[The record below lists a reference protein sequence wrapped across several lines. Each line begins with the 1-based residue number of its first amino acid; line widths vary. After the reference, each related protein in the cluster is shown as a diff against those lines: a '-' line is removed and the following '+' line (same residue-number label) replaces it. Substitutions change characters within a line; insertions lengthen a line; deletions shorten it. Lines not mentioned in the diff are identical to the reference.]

1 MINQDLSGMFD
12 EMADMEELEGN
23 HWQSIAY
30 RKVSASIQA
39 LGEDITDI
47 YKRGKLREIDGV
59 GDAIEKKIVQFI
71 EHGRIDKY
79 DDLKKKYPID
89 FQSLKNIQGLGPK
102 KIFVLY
108 SNLGVRNVEDL
119 IKVIENGKIS
129 GLQGFGSKSE
139 SNLQKSVKT
148 YLLSG
153 SKRLFLADV
162 YDYVSGMR
170 RKLLDSGLFTTVEI
184 VGSCRRMRET
194 VGDIDILA
202 VSDRPSDS
210 MDLFSELPEV
220 EAVINRGPS
229 KMTAVLKVGLNC
241 DFRLFPKDSIGAAM
255 QYFTG
260 SKNHNIRLRDIAI
273 SKGMKLNEYG
283 LFAGDK
289 QIAGSDESSV
299 YNGLGMDW
307 IEPELRENMGE
318 IEAAIS
324 HDLPKLIAY
333 EEVRGDLHCHVAESA
348 VRATLEDLVKAA
360 IHDKLEYIAVMI
372 NTGLGDAGAEE
383 RSRAI
388 SNLLEKAGKIND
400 SGSFK
405 IITGIETAI
414 KRDGNPEENYEILK
428 KVDFVLGYIHD
439 GISPDAGE
447 NTRRMLSGIESGMI
461 TGIAHPTGRIIGK
474 REGFPMDMDRI
485 FQSCSDNSV
494 FLEINGFPE
503 KSDLPFDLV
512 RRARGYKVKFMLGS
526 DSKDTEEL
534 RYLRFATAIARRGWL
549 QKEMVVNSYPYS
561 RILSEIQRVRH
572 LVR

>member
-23 HWQSIAY
+23 RWQSLAY
-30 RKVSASIQA
+30 RKVSASIQT

-47 YKRGKLREIDGV
+47 YRRGKLREIDGV

-71 EHGRIDKY
+71 EHGTIDKY

-89 FQSLKNIQGLGPK
+89 FLSLKKIQGLGPK

-108 SNLGVRNVEDL
+108 SSLGVRNVEDL
-119 IKVIENGKIS
+119 IKVIEDGKIS
-129 GLQGFGSKSE
+129 GLPGFGSKSE

-153 SKRLFLADV
+153 SRRLFLADV

-170 RKLLDSGLFTTVEI
+170 KKLLESGLFTTVEI

-194 VGDIDILA
+194 VGDVDILA
-202 VSDRPSDS
+202 VSDRSSDS
-210 MDLFSELPEV
+210 MDLFSGLPEV
-220 EAVINRGPS
+220 DALINRGPS
-229 KMTAVLKVGLNC
+229 KMTAVLKIGLNC

-260 SKNHNIRLRDIAI
+260 SKSHNIRLRDIAI

-283 LFAGDK
+283 LFTGDK

-299 YNGLGMDW
+299 YNGLGMSW

-333 EEVRGDLHCHVAESA
+333 KEVRGDLHCHLA
-348 VRATLEDLVKAA
+348 VSGEKTTLEDLAKAA
-360 IHDKLEYIAVMI
+360 SHNKLEYIAVI
-372 NTGLGDAGAEE
+372 VNPGLGDAGAEE
-383 RSRAI
+383 KKRAI
-388 SNLLEKAGKIND
+388 SNLLERAGKIND

-405 IITGIETAI
+405 IITGIETEI
-414 KRDGNPEENYEILK
+414 KRDGSPEENYDILK
-428 KVDFVLGYIHD
+428 KVEFVLGYIND
-439 GISPDAGE
+439 GISTDAGE

-474 REGFPMDMDRI
+474 QEGFPMDMDRI
-485 FQSCSDNSV
+485 FQSCSDNHV
-494 FLEINGFPE
+494 LLEIDGFPE
-503 KSDLPFDLV
+503 RSDLPFDLV
-512 RRARGYKVKFMLGS
+512 RRAKDYNVRFLLGS
-526 DSKDTEEL
+526 DSKDPLEL

-572 LVR
+572 WVH